1 MKFCYHALA
10 AAIVLASSP
19 VFAFEE
25 LDDQQ
30 LSNTSGADGL
40 MIAVQAT
47 QIALDNAY
55 WQDQAGTSA
64 TGGVAAADTS
74 IYSRFDTVTITNPTA
89 GQNLGATFEVST
101 NSVGV
106 SPELKLSAQTT
117 PFLFEAA
124 RFAACTNASGSCTGN
139 PARDI
144 SSNSG
149 EWAIKSSGI
158 GLDLTTT
165 NGLFNQNGT
174 ARLQLLLDQVD
185 IFITQPQTTDPT
197 KFSQIIL
204 GDIRANI
211 DATGKL
217 WVDAVEG
224 IRFNGDVSFAPR
236 AAAAGVEYR
245 AGLQFALKQKSDV
258 GDASTLDAV
267 RYNSGGAGNLIRIG
281 LSGDLSDVDVGMRG
295 INDDT
300 PDTTK
305 ILGRVNGLTTGDSI
319 VGSGGIGLSFKGSID
334 PTNFSLEL
342 GESDTNSATGRSLQF
357 SNIKPIAN
365 VTSLTEKARFNLGN
379 IYVNMIQTSKIGLPI
394 STRLSNAIDFDG
406 ATSVEV
412 PLADANGFNYL
423 TLQRGTTTAGVVTA
437 NGLPSDVTDGMLSI
451 ASRGLNIQGV
461 PTTTKIIN
469 NNTGAATTTIN
480 GGLVTAFNNLNSNIV
495 FYGDNSKAGFALG
508 VSTEGLAAD
517 NKSTT
522 SLLIADTRTGV
533 NRYFGVR
540 NLDLLLQTTGT
551 ISMDADSIRLDLP
564 YILLALNGEVA
575 VGTLMNGTTNF
586 SSDSAVANNSKSDVL
601 FGLRGR
607 LEGSAG
613 INLIPSSMGALG
625 IKLDLNLTRVLGD
638 RGTLTGASG
647 TRTRTAGSF
656 LQVVEPSD
664 GSTLGLEN
672 ISGKLQV
679 RGANTNN
686 LTGLTLDLV
695 DDGVVIE
702 GRVLINEGRN
712 SNALSTQANDL
723 RIGNINFYSK
733 DTAASTSVNFN
744 NPQRLGEI
752 AIAGGEIYGKVTLKL
767 N

>member
-1 MKFCYHALA
+1 MKFYYHSLA
-10 AAIVLASSP
+10 AAIILASSP
-19 VFAFEE
+19 VFAFEP

-30 LSNTSGADGL
+30 MSDTSGADGL
-40 MIAVQAT
+40 MIETQAT
-47 QIALDNAY
+47 QITLDNAY
-55 WQDQAGTSA
+55 WQDQAGTA
-64 TGGVAAADTS
+64 TTGGTAAADTS
-74 IYSRFDTVTITNPTA
+74 IFSRFDGVIITNPTV
-89 GQNLGATFEVST
+89 GQNLGTTVAIST
-101 NSVGV
+101 NSLGV
-106 SPELKLSAQTT
+106 APELKLSVDTT
-117 PFLFEAA
+117 PFLFEST
-124 RFAACTNASGSCTGN
+124 RFAACIAASGSCTGSA
-139 PARDI
+139 ARDT

-149 EWAIKSSGI
+149 EWAIRSSGI

-174 ARLQLLLDQVD
+174 ARVQLLLDQVD

-211 DATGKL
+211 DATGRL

-224 IRFNGDVSFAPR
+224 IRFNGAVSLAPR

-258 GDASTLDAV
+258 GNASTPDAV
-267 RYNSGGAGNLIRIG
+267 RYNSAGAGNLIRLG
-281 LSGDLSDVDVGMRG
+281 VSGNLSDVDVGIRG
-295 INDDT
+295 INDST
-300 PDTTK
+300 PDTSK

-319 VGSGGIGLSFKGSID
+319 VGSGGIGISVKGSID
-334 PTNFSLEL
+334 PTDFSLEL
-342 GESDTNSATGRSLQF
+342 GESDTNTATGRSLQF
-357 SNIKPIAN
+357 SNIRA
-365 VTSLTEKARFNLGN
+365 LDGGAARARFDLGN
-379 IYVNMIQTSKIGLPI
+379 IYVNIIQTSQIGLPI
-394 STRLSNAIDFDG
+394 STRLSNAINFDG
-406 ATSVEV
+406 ATNVEL

-423 TLQRGTTTAGVVTA
+423 ALQRGTVTGGVVTGA
-437 NGLPSDVTDGMLSI
+437 GLPSTVTDGMLSI
-451 ASRGLNIQGV
+451 ASRGLSIQGV
-461 PTTTKIIN
+461 PTTTNIIN
-469 NNTGAATTTIN
+469 NNTGAAITSIN
-480 GGLVTAFNNLNSNIV
+480 GGLITAFNNLNSNIV

-508 VSTEGLAAD
+508 VSTEGLATD

-522 SLLIADTRTGV
+522 AVLIADTRAGV

-551 ISMDADSIRLDLP
+551 ISMDADSIRVDLP
-564 YILLALNGEVA
+564 SALLAFNGEFA
-575 VGTLMNGTTNF
+575 VGNLMNGTTNF
-586 SSDSAVANNSKSDVL
+586 SSDAAVANNSKSDVL
-601 FGLRGR
+601 FGLRGK

-613 INLIPSSMGALG
+613 VNLIPNSSGALG

-638 RGTLTGASG
+638 RGTLTGATG
-647 TRTRTAGSF
+647 PRTRTAGSF
-656 LQVVEPSD
+656 LQIIEPSD

-679 RGANTNN
+679 RGANINN
-686 LTGLTLDLV
+686 QTGLTLDLV
-695 DDGVVIE
+695 DDGIVIE

-712 SNALSTQANDL
+712 SNALTTQANDL

-733 DTAASTSVNFN
+733 NLATDASVNFN

>member
-1 MKFCYHALA
+1 MKFYYHSLA
-10 AAIVLASSP
+10 AAVILASTP
-19 VFAFEE
+19 VFAFEP

-40 MIAVQAT
+40 IIETQAT
-47 QIALDNAY
+47 QITLDNAY
-55 WQDQAGTSA
+55 FQDLAGTA
-64 TGGVAAADTS
+64 TTGGAAAADTN
-74 IYSRFDTVTITNPTA
+74 IFSRFDGVTVTNPTV
-89 GQNLGATFEVST
+89 GQNLGATVAISA
-101 NSVGV
+101 NSLTA
-106 SPELKLSAQTT
+106 SPELKLSVDTT

-124 RFAACTNASGSCTGN
+124 RFAACLNVSGDCSTT
-139 PARDI
+139 PARNI

-149 EWAIKSSGI
+149 EWAIRSSGI
-158 GLDLTTT
+158 GLDVTTT

-174 ARLQLLLDQVD
+174 ARIQLLLDQVD
-185 IFITQPQTTDPT
+185 IFITQPQTTDAT
-197 KFSQIIL
+197 RFSQIIL

-211 DATGKL
+211 DATGRL
-217 WVDAVEG
+217 WVDPVEG
-224 IRFNGDVSFAPR
+224 IRFNGAVSLAPR
-236 AAAAGVEYR
+236 PAAAGVEYR
-245 AGLQFALKQKSDV
+245 AGLQFALKQKSNV
-258 GDASTLDAV
+258 GNASTPDAV
-267 RYNSGGAGNLIRIG
+267 RYNSAGAGNLIRLG
-281 LSGDLSDVDVGMRG
+281 LSGNLSDVDVGIRG
-295 INDDT
+295 INDST
-300 PDTTK
+300 PDTSR

-319 VGSGGIGLSFKGSID
+319 VGSGGIGLSVRGSID

-342 GESDTNSATGRSLQF
+342 GESDTNTATGRSLQF
-357 SNIKPIAN
+357 SNIRA
-365 VTSLTEKARFNLGN
+365 LDGGAARARFDLGN
-379 IYVNMIQTSKIGLPI
+379 IYINMIQTTQVGLPV
-394 STRLSNAIDFDG
+394 STQLSNAIDFE
-406 ATSVEV
+406 TSTTQ
-412 PLADANGFNYL
+412 PALADANGFNYL
-423 TLQRGTTTAGVVTA
+423 ALQRGTTTGGIVTA
-437 NGLPSDVTDGMLSI
+437 NGVPSDVTDGMLSI
-451 ASRGLNIQGV
+451 ASRGLSIQGV
-461 PTTTKIIN
+461 PTTTRIIN

-480 GGLVTAFNNLNSNIV
+480 GGLITAFNNLNSNII

-508 VSTEGLAAD
+508 LSTEGLAAD
-517 NKSTT
+517 NKGTT
-522 SLLIADTRTGV
+522 GILIADTRAGV

-564 YILLALNGEVA
+564 TILLALNGEVA
-575 VGTLMNGTTNF
+575 VGNLMNGTTNF
-586 SSDSAVANNSKSDVL
+586 SSVSTVANNSKSDVL

-613 INLIPSSMGALG
+613 INLIPNSSGALG

-638 RGTLTGASG
+638 RATLTGAAG
-647 TRTRTAGSF
+647 ARTRTAGSF
-656 LQVVEPSD
+656 LQIIEPSD
-664 GSTLGLEN
+664 GSTVGFEN

-679 RGANTNN
+679 RGVDTNN
-686 LTGLTLDLV
+686 TTGLTLDVV

-752 AIAGGEIYGKVTLKL
+752 AIAGGEIYGKVTLRL